1 MVVSEGV
8 WCRRSGHGTTKAPG
22 VVGLKQEREREEE
35 EGDVTD
41 VETGNVEAG
50 MRKRDSLAVHRRYS
64 WLKASS
70 SHSLVTLLCQPLNLT
85 TRSRILYREIEI
97 ETDR

>member
-22 VVGLKQEREREEE
+22 VVGLKQERRER
-35 EGDVTD
+35 VTD

-50 MRKRDSLAVHRRYS
+50 MRERDSLAVHRRYS

-85 TRSRILYREIEI
+85 TRSRIYREIEI
-97 ETDR
+97 DG